1 MLQPSSNSGQTFTV
15 MLLASLL
22 PRKWA
27 FYLVFG
33 LVVSLLRQ
41 SAAAQTVLLVTPRDL
56 AFYLDQARQ
65 NSPLARDAQ
74 NQLEAAGLEA
84 QRLRALYTKAQ
95 LTLTGNYL
103 VAPVLGRDAGRT
115 ELLLSGLN
123 ADNYSGYD
131 KNLTN
136 GALYQG
142 YAQITQP
149 IYGAGRAQVSALQTQ
164 NAALGLQ
171 NLARLSVHDLEKL
184 VGDQY
189 ILCRQDL
196 DQLGYVRE
204 LLGLLDKQSQLV
216 RKLVEAS
223 LLKQSD
229 YTLLTIETQSQR
241 LALNT
246 YRTAYRRDLLD
257 LNVLCGLPDTAEVQL
272 PAPDL
277 PLLRTPLTRS
287 RYTERYRLDSLNL
300 SLSQQVFELR
310 YRPQLNAFANG
321 GLNAITVSDIPN
333 RLGVSAGLRFNMFV
347 FDGRQR
353 ELSRART
360 TVLLRSIQQAR
371 QNFNTINPVRQ
382 TRILGELRALD
393 ARQALAREQLTSYR
407 SLLDSYKREVV
418 AGQLPVINYVQVLK
432 SFAAASRDLVLLD
445 NNRLLL
451 INAYNYWNW

>member
-1 MLQPSSNSGQTFTV
+1 MRYPISP
-15 MLLASLL
+15 LLSRDFRLILCLLTALL
-22 PRKWA
+22 PRLA
-27 FYLVFG
+27 
-33 LVVSLLRQ
+33 S
-41 SAAAQTVLLVTPRDL
+41 AQTTPRDL
-56 AFYLDQARQ
+56 DFYLAEARQ

-74 NQLEAAGLEA
+74 NQIQAAGIES

-95 LTLTGNYL
+95 LTLTANYL
-103 VAPVLGRDAGRT
+103 LAPVVSHDNGRN
-115 ELLLSGLN
+115 ELIGSALN
-123 ADNYSGYD
+123 ADSYSGYD

-149 IYGAGRAQVSALQTQ
+149 IAGAGRAQVSALQAQ
-164 NAALGLQ
+164 NAALGIQ

-196 DQLGYVRE
+196 DQLAYVRE
-204 LLGLLDKQSQLV
+204 LLGLLDKQSLLV
-216 RKLVEAS
+216 RRLVEAS

-229 YTLLTIETQSQR
+229 YTLLTIEQQTQQ

-272 PAPDL
+272 PAPNL
-277 PLLRTPLTRS
+277 PLNRPPVLLS
-287 RYTERYRLDSLNL
+287 RYAERYRLDSLNL
-300 SLSQQVFELR
+300 DLQQQVFELR
-310 YRPQLNAFANG
+310 YRPQFSAFANG

-333 RLGVSAGLRFNMFV
+333 RFGVSAGLSFNMFV

-353 ELSRART
+353 ELNRQRT
-360 TVLLRSIQQAR
+360 SVLLRSTQQAR
-371 QNFNTINPVRQ
+371 QNFQAVNPVRQ
-382 TRILGELRALD
+382 TRILGELRALE
-393 ARQALAREQLTSYR
+393 ARQKLAREQLISYR

-445 NNRLLL
+445 SNRLLL